1 MKVYQVVYDVFK
13 SNFFDKC
20 SDEEVLV
27 FIQFYIDI
35 FFIFVEYDLFQFDL
49 KFYFFLKMMVFY
61 LNVFSGYFKVLNC
74 DSIISD
80 LRNLYRKVFFNFG
93 DICSVYGYFFVVKIY
108 FEKVFQIVNGKK
120 EDNN

>member
-1 MKVYQVVYDVFK
+1 MQFFSEDSLRFLMKVYQVVYDVFK

-61 LNVFSGYFKVLNC
+61 LKVFSRYFKVLNC
-74 DSIISD
+74 DLISSD
-80 LRNLYRKVFFNFG
+80 LRNL
-93 DICSVYGYFFVVKIY
+93 
-108 FEKVFQIVNGKK
+108 
-120 EDNN
+120 